1 MWGEPAN
8 IDGSLAKYT
17 LAILQCQD
25 AEEYILRYC
34 SEISHQCSLQ
44 RIRGVQDE
52 QEGSYKRTG
61 AGYLHVHRLDQ
72 LEKSTR
78 VATVPVTQSKIR
90 LGSRQGITC

>member
-17 LAILQCQD
+17 HAILQCQD
-25 AEEYILRYC
+25 AEEYILRYR

-52 QEGSYKRTG
+52 HEGSYKSTG
-61 AGYLHVHRLDQ
+61 AGYMHIHRLDQ
-72 LEKSTR
+72 LLKKNRVSTKPIR
-78 VATVPVTQSKIR
+78 HSKFR
-90 LGSRQGITC
+90 CSREEITC